1 MKKNFKKR
9 GYSIAEVIV
18 SMAVIMMLSLA
29 TVAACYVGVKIQSR
43 AESSLLMQ
51 NYSQEIVRQFVLCG
65 NDVQNKSDEEQ
76 KQQFILDF
84 NSRLSFVLNSWE
96 PNFNNFSNDKT
107 LDNAWNIDLVL
118 EQEGKY
124 QETDGNVGI
133 VQVPVVGFNVSYL
146 GVDNGGRTYTFGWR
160 YFTKL
165 FELEVKVN
173 VRGGTYYLTV
183 LGKYADGNTN
193 VVQLDKSI

>member
-1 MKKNFKKR
+1 M
-9 GYSIAEVIV
+9 
-18 SMAVIMMLSLA
+18 
-29 TVAACYVGVKIQSR
+29 
-43 AESSLLMQ
+43 
-51 NYSQEIVRQFVLCG
+51 
-65 NDVQNKSDEEQ
+65 
-76 KQQFILDF
+76 
-84 NSRLSFVLNSWE
+84 LNSWE

-133 VQVPVVGFNVSYL
+133 VQVPVVGLNVSYL
-146 GVDNGGRTYTFGWR
+146 GGDNGGRTYTFGWR